1 MTETD
6 DFALFREA
14 IKGAKKI
21 KQDTFIP
28 SQPPRKKINELR
40 EIQEQKDTEFFF
52 SDEYE
57 PLLKEENEKVRY
69 LREDVDPYI
78 LKQLRRGDFQPELFL
93 DLHGL
98 TKEKAKKE
106 LAALILAC
114 EREHVYCASIMT
126 GFGTRTLKDQI
137 PRWLVQHPKVLA
149 LHQAPREWGGDA
161 AILILVEQQNSLER
175 RLFER

>member
-1 MTETD
+1 MIDTD

-14 IKGAKKI
+14 IKGTKKI
-21 KQDTFIP
+21 KQDTIIP
-28 SQPPRKKINELR
+28 SQSPRKKINELR

-69 LREDVDPYI
+69 LRENVDPYI

-161 AILILVEQQNSLER
+161 AILILVEQQDSLER

>member
-1 MTETD
+1 MIDTD

-14 IKGAKKI
+14 IKGTKKI

-28 SQPPRKKINELR
+28 SQSPRKKINELR

-69 LREDVDPYI
+69 LRENVDPYI

-126 GFGTRTLKDQI
+126 GFGTRTLKDQM

-161 AILILVEQQNSLER
+161 AILILVEQQDSLER

>member
-1 MTETD
+1 MIDTD

-14 IKGAKKI
+14 IKGTKKI

-28 SQPPRKKINELR
+28 SQSPRKKINELR

-69 LREDVDPYI
+69 LRENVDPYI

-161 AILILVEQQNSLER
+161 VILILVEQQDSLER

>member
-1 MTETD
+1 MTDTD
-6 DFALFREA
+6 DLELFREA
-14 IKGAKKI
+14 IKGTKKI

-28 SQPPRKKINELR
+28 QTPPRKKINELR
-40 EIQEQKDTEFFF
+40 EQQEQKDTEFFF

-69 LREDVDPYI
+69 LRQDVDPYI

-98 TKEKAKKE
+98 TKEKAKRE

-137 PRWLVQHPKVLA
+137 PRWLVQHPKILA
-149 LHQAPREWGGDA
+149 LHQAPKEWGGDA
-161 AILILVEQQNSLER
+161 AILILVEQVESLER

>member
-1 MTETD
+1 MIDTD

-14 IKGAKKI
+14 IKGTKKI

-28 SQPPRKKINELR
+28 SQSPRKKINELR
-40 EIQEQKDTEFFF
+40 EMQEQKDTEFFF

-149 LHQAPREWGGDA
+149 LHQASKEWGGDA
-161 AILILVEQQNSLER
+161 AILILVEQQESLER